1 MSEALKIAITAV
13 VGIAVFV
20 IGQLIQKLLIEPIH
34 EQRKSIGEVLYVV
47 DYYCHL
53 TFNEGVDSET
63 EKDAR
68 KYLRRATSDLYRN
81 TAPIPFYRALAFLRI
96 VPKREVI
103 KSVQEQV
110 SVLTRTINNDTLEAA
125 HNKIKKE
132 LKIM

>member
-68 KYLRRATSDLYRN
+68 KYLV
-81 TAPIPFYRALAFLRI
+81 
-96 VPKREVI
+96 VPE
-103 KSVQEQV
+103 
-110 SVLTRTINNDTLEAA
+110 
-125 HNKIKKE
+125 
-132 LKIM
+132 